1 VKGFGAHTLQ
11 CGGFCKDPASSTS
24 TGDAPDTTSTSTA
37 SPKRSAESTDASAS
51 FDDRRRST
59 VTGTK
64 SSNKGDSVS
73 LLTRLARQ
81 LNLGA
86 TKTRAP
92 PSGANPS
99 TLVDRRIDTEDDVL
113 FVPNLPD
120 FGDRLR
126 ARDCEVLLQYLT
138 VPYMRI
144 PLVLQFFADPVK
156 MQALWLV
163 FLSLLLTISTCIIKV
178 HLQY

>member
-11 CGGFCKDPASSTS
+11 CGGFCKDPASVTSTS
-24 TGDAPDTTSTSTA
+24 DAPDPTSTSVS
-37 SPKRSAESTDASAS
+37 SPKRSTESTDNSGAAAT

-59 VTGTK
+59 VTPSKG
-64 SSNKGDSVS
+64 KGDSVS

-156 MQALWLV
+156 MQALW
-163 FLSLLLTISTCIIKV
+163 
-178 HLQY
+178 

>member
-11 CGGFCKDPASSTS
+11 CGGFCKDPASATS
-24 TGDAPDTTSTSTA
+24 AGDAPDPTSTSVS
-37 SPKRSAESTDASAS
+37 SPKRSADAAADTAAS

-59 VTGTK
+59 VTPSK
-64 SSNKGDSVS
+64 NKGDSVS

-156 MQALWLV
+156 MQALW
-163 FLSLLLTISTCIIKV
+163 
-178 HLQY
+178 

>member
-51 FDDRRRST
+51 FDDRRR
-59 VTGTK
+59 
-64 SSNKGDSVS
+64 
-73 LLTRLARQ
+73 